1 MSTQLSQ
8 AQTAQQSNRNADGT
22 YAHGTHA
29 EPAVRLFDTHR
40 GGTFY
45 HPTPPSTAKACIEF
59 WSSVDAPDE
68 AVSRFA
74 SGLQQQHAQR
84 LSKAIEAEIEARRV
98 LWETSNPMPKKAKDI
113 EKWKGAYAEV
123 YSRDMKEVAGWSDEE
138 LVPGLPHRFDHQQ
151 LARVAQMV
159 TYGPNGQRQQEEF
172 QKLIHTHVE
181 FYDGPMTVR
190 EAWQKHNLG
199 ALQHLLEYRDGTED
213 LAGRLDGVK
222 DAVRKSA
229 ESTEQMWRLD
239 NGGHN

>member
-8 AQTAQQSNRNADGT
+8 AQAAQQSNRNTDGN
-22 YAHGTHA
+22 YAHGSHA
-29 EPAVRLFDTHR
+29 EPEVRLFDTHR

-74 SGLQQQHAQR
+74 RGLQQQHAQR

-113 EKWKGAYAEV
+113 EKWKSAYADV
-123 YSRDMKEVAGWSDEE
+123 YSRDMEEVASWNDEE
-138 LVPGLPHRFDHQQ
+138 LVPGAPHRFDHQQ

-159 TYGPNGQRQQEEF
+159 TYGPNGHREREEF
-172 QKLIHTHVE
+172 QKLIHTQVE
-181 FYDGPMTVR
+181 FYDGPMTVK
-190 EAWQKHNLG
+190 EAWQKHDLG
-199 ALQHLLEYRDGTED
+199 SLQHLLEYRDGTESIVSG
-213 LAGRLDGVK
+213 LRGVTK
-222 DAVRKSA
+222 KVE
-229 ESTEQMWRLD
+229 ESSDEAHSRWRRDHGALE
-239 NGGHN
+239 